1 MIATSARRLG
11 TRAAVACVVAAAAL
25 WGATFVLIRDS
36 VRSVEPVT
44 LVFARFALASVPLT
58 IAAGIRSRGLGGR
71 AARVAAVRG
80 GVAAGAFAACGFL
93 FQAIGLTAT
102 QAGTS
107 AFLTSLGSLFAGV
120 VAWPLLGQRPGRWLL
135 AGIGLATL
143 GLALLAGPA
152 GLRLGAGERW
162 TLLGALGWAMQ
173 AVSLGRWAPRAE
185 PVALA
190 AVQATT
196 IAALLAPFAWRPG
209 AFEALC
215 ARDVAGGL
223 AYLVVG
229 ASVAAPLLQVIA
241 QRTLTAGRVGLLLG
255 LEPVFAL
262 LFALTLGG
270 ERFQARWWAGAA
282 LILAAVWLVESHSPA
297 AATPGSSRSSP

>member
-1 MIATSARRLG
+1 MIATSAPRLG
-11 TRAAVACVVAAAAL
+11 TRAAVACVIAAAAL

-58 IAAGIRSRGLGGR
+58 IAAAIRSRGPGGR

-93 FQAIGLTAT
+93 FQAIGLTST

-120 VAWPLLGQRPGRWLL
+120 IAWPLLRQRPGPWLL

-143 GLALLAGPA
+143 GSALLADPS
-152 GLRLGAGERW
+152 GLGFGAGERW

-185 PVALA
+185 PV
-190 AVQATT
+190 
-196 IAALLAPFAWRPG
+196 IRR
-209 AFEALC
+209 C
-215 ARDVAGGL
+215 AQES
-223 AYLVVG
+223 LVD
-229 ASVAAPLLQVIA
+229 
-241 QRTLTAGRVGLLLG
+241 R
-255 LEPVFAL
+255 
-262 LFALTLGG
+262 
-270 ERFQARWWAGAA
+270 
-282 LILAAVWLVESHSPA
+282 
-297 AATPGSSRSSP
+297 